1 MSQPLCLLGASVCV
15 GILKDG
21 FTIHAVR
28 IIDKRGITRRLYL
41 FQLIKRKRSLE
52 NVAFLFFSW
61 MKKNKERRWKKR
73 RKYEMGTEKRNMT
86 KWVDLPK
93 IPNFHEHDK
102 RKIYSSLAYTQ
113 HIRTHG
119 ITDAHVTTPHYNT
132 HIQSKIFFCLK
143 RYRVHP
149 NELLFPLEQ
158 MGMRAEALPPPS
170 TPSMYSNS

>member
-61 MKKNKERRWKKR
+61 MKKIKNGDEKNEGNMKWAQKKGIWLNELIYQ
-73 RKYEMGTEKRNMT
+73 KYRIFMNMI
-86 KWVDLPK
+86 KGKYIHRL
-93 IPNFHEHDK
+93 
-102 RKIYSSLAYTQ
+102 
-113 HIRTHG
+113 RTHS
-119 ITDAHVTTPHYNT
+119 IY
-132 HIQSKIFFCLK
+132 
-143 RYRVHP
+143 VHTAS
-149 NELLFPLEQ
+149 Q
-158 MGMRAEALPPPS
+158 MH
-170 TPSMYSNS
+170 T